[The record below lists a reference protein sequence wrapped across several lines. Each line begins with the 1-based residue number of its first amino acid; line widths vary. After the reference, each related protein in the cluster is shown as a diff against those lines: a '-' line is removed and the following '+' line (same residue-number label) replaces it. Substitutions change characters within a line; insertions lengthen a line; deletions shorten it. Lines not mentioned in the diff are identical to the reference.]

1 MFTSRHFM
9 TEWAHLWLGGVY
21 TKNVGIWENTFT
33 IDNQDMTYV
42 RSEYFQDRPC
52 KNNIRGKMSHKEMT
66 NLRTVEP
73 QPKPRKS
80 TRYLEMKIYLILG
93 QMETYL
99 DTVPAPGD
107 HPKQTPSTER
117 CVGHRKRPP
126 PDPTRVC
133 SPTEGR

>member
-21 TKNVGIWENTFT
+21 TKNVGIWENTFS

-107 HPKQTPSTER
+107 HQRRGKECFPPKPKAVVLTLP
-117 CVGHRKRPP
+117 C
-126 PDPTRVC
+126 PTQ
-133 SPTEGR
+133 SPQRLPR